1 MRAERLAAVVHADV
15 TAVSTNSLRLT
26 EAVVFDRYA
35 DLFDGSLGLLDDDVH
50 LETDPSVPP
59 VQMPLRRLPITVRD
73 RVQLELKKLTDQGVI
88 QPVTEP
94 TPWVSALLI
103 ASKRDVGLRLCI
115 DPKPLNRALQRSTYY
130 IPTLDDVLSNLSLV
144 R

>member
-1 MRAERLAAVVHADV
+1 VTERGEPIIGIDACRQLDMPRIVEDNMCALNDSPPSSPPTSAPSAPI
-15 TAVSTNSLRLT
+15 RLT
-26 EAVVFDRYA
+26 EADVFDRYA

-50 LETDPSVPP
+50 LETDPSVPL
-59 VQMPLRRLPITVRD
+59 VQMPLRRLPIAVRD

-103 ASKRDVGLRLCI
+103 ASKRDGGLRFCI
-115 DPKPLNRALQRSTYY
+115 D
-130 IPTLDDVLSNLSLV
+130 
-144 R
+144 